1 MMVCLFNTDEKVYTG
16 PQVLS
21 TCFSNGLKSV
31 NLNQACLNDCFRVTF
46 VLLRAVPWLLLQ

>member
-1 MMVCLFNTDEKVYTG
+1 MVRLFKTDEKVHSG

-31 NLNQACLNDCFRVTF
+31 NLNQVCLNDYFRTAF